1 MATAGHVGSGQGL
14 WSFDLEGETVSASSL
29 FVRDF
34 AKSVITRAGALTGSD
49 DKGRKVSIDPISGIV
64 FFSTI
69 LPVIAGWIKQCK
81 GLKNEEV
88 QGFVASQQRQAKS
101 QLDQEKKLRNKI
113 AKLCE
118 DGKKAELKRAKETGL
133 PADLGR
139 FGYDDETIA
148 KLAHHTIGEFVS
160 MHPVMAEAIV
170 AENMAEA

>member
-1 MATAGHVGSGQGL
+1 LTAAYVGRRQGL
-14 WSFDLEGETVSASSL
+14 WCCFVEGETVSAASL

-49 DKGRKVSIDPISGIV
+49 DRARPVSIDPISVIM

-81 GLKNEEV
+81 GLKNNEV
-88 QGFVASQQRQAKS
+88 QGFVASQQRHPKRQA
-101 QLDQEKKLRNKI
+101 DQEKKLQGRI

-133 PADLGR
+133 PVDLGR
-139 FGYDDETIA
+139 FAYDDATIA

-170 AENMAEA
+170 AENTTEA